1 MKAAIILAAGE
12 SSRMGFPKQL
22 AEYKGKTILETVV
35 ETVSNSIENS
45 IVVLGHE
52 NETLTEKIDF
62 KNSTILIN
70 SRIYNFLRGKIFF
83 NIKFYYFI

>member
-35 ETVSNSIENS
+35 ETVSNSIEN
-45 IVVLGHE
+45 
-52 NETLTEKIDF
+52 
-62 KNSTILIN
+62 
-70 SRIYNFLRGKIFF
+70 
-83 NIKFYYFI
+83 

>member
-52 NETLTEKIDF
+52 TKPLLKRL
-62 KNSTILIN
+62 ILKTAQ
-70 SRIYNFLRGKIFF
+70 FLSMKVGRKELFHQLEPVYSI
-83 NIKFYYFI
+83 